1 MKTVSTTPPAAMLSK
16 KFWRE
21 GEIHEPVAS
30 ATSGITIETLRAAA
44 AKPLTALSIFRFDAF
59 TWNLSERMA
68 AEEDDAL
75 DGFKGDDLSKA
86 MVFADDDDRLWVSG
100 MNNDTAEVEAISFSL
115 FFYLSSLFGN
125 VSLVYEKKHKIW
137 GVGDMS
143 LTWQFLSFEVWFFR

>member
-21 GEIHEPVAS
+21 GEIPEPVAS

-86 MVFADDDDRLWVSG
+86 MVFADDDNRLWVSG

-115 FFYLSSLFGN
+115 FFYLFEFVWQYEFGLWEETQDMRSGRYESYVA
-125 VSLVYEKKHKIW
+125 VSELRSMI
-137 GVGDMS
+137 
-143 LTWQFLSFEVWFFR
+143 L